1 MDTNH
6 NSEIGNF
13 TIESNKI
20 NKLPG
25 RYIASKEFVASI
37 YNGNEKGFI
46 SKIGLIVNLA
56 LYLHGMSSKADNLF
70 FLTQTVDDYRK
81 VGVIVMHK
89 ELMMCNNIE
98 QVARLNHLDMLYS
111 FITKIY
117 PDKGMQISTKYKLG
131 LKGNQY
137 VFIFGF
143 VTDEVDDCVISTIVD
158 R

>member
-1 MDTNH
+1 MDTNY
-6 NSEIGNF
+6 NPNKDTF
-13 TIESNKI
+13 TLESNKI
-20 NKLPG
+20 NKLPEM
-25 RYIASKEFVASI
+25 YILSKDYVTAAYNDTEDSVNVATYGVI
-37 YNGNEKGFI
+37 
-46 SKIGLIVNLA
+46 NLA
-56 LYLHGMSSKADNLF
+56 LLLFSRTYKTDNLF

-131 LKGNQY
+131 LKGNHY

>member
-37 YNGNEKGFI
+37 YNGNEKGFVSRI
-46 SKIGLIVNLA
+46 KLVVDLA
-56 LYLHGMSSKADNLF
+56 LYLHEMSSKDDNLF
-70 FLTQTVDDYRK
+70 FLTQTADDYNK

-89 ELMMCNNIE
+89 DLMMCNDIE

-111 FITKIY
+111 LITKIY
-117 PDKGMQISTKYKLG
+117 PDKGMQISTKYSLG
-131 LKGNQY
+131 YKNNHY

-143 VTDEVDDCVISTIVD
+143 VTDEVDDCVISTNID